1 MICQW
6 WIFHCHVWVPEAN
19 PHHFP
24 LEADYP
30 MVIFRAFQMLWE
42 KLIYLPHLACQ
53 HVTICHSIF
62 ARLNQLDRSWGG
74 IAAVNL
80 CTMSDFYSAQSCPI
94 HNFMWG
100 TSKRPLQE
108 FTAECRYLS
117 DQKQTNL
124 TRRHRFKLTATSCC
138 VSFIVCSCCYT
149 SWKRCRRHGDSAFV
163 QLSSQ
168 IAIMW
173 DHVKGS
179 PCLRAAWISPCMYC
193 AKSLKWRTGKHGNT
207 EKSIV
212 SLNQFD
218 TIRVTTLKHSNV
230 CSIMSTN
237 SFMRLVLD
245 IHQSME
251 WHGLIKC
258 SHISRLSVQ

>member
-1 MICQW
+1 MSPSNLGCAISWWLLGGLQFWSILGNTNLSPICLS
-6 WIFHCHVWVPEAN
+6 CHA
-19 PHHFP
+19 
-24 LEADYP
+24 L
-30 MVIFRAFQMLWE
+30 
-42 KLIYLPHLACQ
+42 
-53 HVTICHSIF
+53 F

-94 HNFMWG
+94 HNFVWG

-124 TRRHRFKLTATSCC
+124 TRRHRCKLTATSCC

-168 IAIMW
+168 MSI
-173 DHVKGS
+173 VKGS
-179 PCLRAAWISPCMYC
+179 FDIAVHLWRRIQKWSP
-193 AKSLKWRTGKHGNT
+193 GKPGNT
-207 EKSIV
+207 EKSW
-212 SLNQFD
+212 
-218 TIRVTTLKHSNV
+218 K
-230 CSIMSTN
+230 IMKNHEKSTN
-237 SFMRLVLD
+237 W
-245 IHQSME
+245 IN
-251 WHGLIKC
+251 
-258 SHISRLSVQ
+258 

>member
-1 MICQW
+1 
-6 WIFHCHVWVPEAN
+6 
-19 PHHFP
+19 
-24 LEADYP
+24 
-30 MVIFRAFQMLWE
+30 MVTFRGSPI
-42 KLIYLPHLACQ
+42 LINFGEHKPVSHMSFMSRL
-53 HVTICHSIF
+53 F

-138 VSFIVCSCCYT
+138 YT

-193 AKSLKWRTGKHGNT
+193 AKSSKWRTGKHGNT
-207 EKSIV
+207 EKSTV

-218 TIRVTTLKHSNV
+218 TIRVTTLKHSNLF
-230 CSIMSTN
+230 SIMSTN

>member
-1 MICQW
+1 
-6 WIFHCHVWVPEAN
+6 
-19 PHHFP
+19 
-24 LEADYP
+24 
-30 MVIFRAFQMLWE
+30 MVTFRGSPI
-42 KLIYLPHLACQ
+42 LINFGEHKPVSHMSFMSRL
-53 HVTICHSIF
+53 F

-168 IAIMW
+168 MSI
-173 DHVKGS
+173 VKGS
-179 PCLRAAWISPCMYC
+179 FDIAVHLWRRIQKWSP
-193 AKSLKWRTGKHGNT
+193 GKPGNT
-207 EKSIV
+207 EKSWKIMKNQQIESINLIQFGLQLWSIQIYSVSWELIV
-212 SLNQFD
+212 SWD
-218 TIRVTTLKHSNV
+218 
-230 CSIMSTN
+230 
-237 SFMRLVLD
+237 
-245 IHQSME
+245 
-251 WHGLIKC
+251 W
-258 SHISRLSVQ
+258 